1 MLSGLK
7 FDGEA
12 LAECNAQERD
22 AMLKPELGMQ
32 ACRDKVTLDHSYK
45 GLIESADQIEGK

>member
-1 MLSGLK
+1 MLSWLK

-22 AMLKPELGMQ
+22 AKLKPEIGMQ
-32 ACRDKVTLDHSYK
+32 RQSHSHSYK